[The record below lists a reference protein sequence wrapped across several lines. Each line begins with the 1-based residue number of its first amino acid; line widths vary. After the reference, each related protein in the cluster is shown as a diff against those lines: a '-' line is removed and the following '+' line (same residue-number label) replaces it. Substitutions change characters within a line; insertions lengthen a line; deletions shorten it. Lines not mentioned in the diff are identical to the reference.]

1 MSKSYLWKIF
11 KLLNKSELLGAYF
24 IIFIL
29 IFSVMLETLSIGLII
44 PVVSIFLNEE
54 YLSNYPLISVFLG
67 RFLDL
72 NQTNL
77 ISLVLI
83 FLIFIYLIKSLVLIF
98 FNWKRESFYNLINS
112 RLSNDLILKYLQQ
125 PYIFHIRFNSSELIR
140 NMSSIKSISASL
152 NCILVLATEVLF
164 LSLILILLLYADTIS
179 TIIIFSLIGIV
190 SIIYYLFFKN
200 KLKLLGSKSL
210 YHSKFY
216 NKYLLESFAGIKL
229 IKLFK
234 SERMFISKFIFHL
247 NSILN
252 IGKIVNIINQSP
264 RYILELLAAIS
275 MSAVIFILLK
285 NNYSSDKI
293 ITLLALYTLAGFKI
307 IPSVNKILTNFY
319 TLKYSAPTLDLIYED
334 FKLKN
339 KSFEEQSFKDDKIQ
353 EDIELK
359 NISFKY
365 PETKNN
371 VLSNLNYK
379 FKKNQIIGVTGK
391 TGSGKTTLLDLI
403 LGLYNPS
410 SGLILID
417 GVRNDNSV
425 NSFKNLG
432 YVSQNV
438 YLLDEDI
445 ETNITFGEK
454 SQILHDQKIKE
465 ALKISIL
472 DEFVKNL
479 PKKLETIVGER
490 GSRLS
495 GGQVQRIGIARAIY
509 RNPSLLILDE
519 ATSSLDVITQEQIMK
534 NLANYKKDRIIILS
548 SHRPETLKYC
558 DKIINVE
565 KGSIS
570 IIK

>member
-1 MSKSYLWKIF
+1 MSKSYFWKIF

-98 FNWKRESFYNLINS
+98 FNWKKESFYNLLNS

-140 NMSSIKSISASL
+140 NMTSIKSISTTL
-152 NCILVLATEVLF
+152 NCILVLVTEVLF

-293 ITLLALYTLAGFKI
+293 ITLLALYALAGFKI

-339 KSFEEQSFKDDKIQ
+339 KSFEEQSFKDEKIQ
-353 EDIELK
+353 GDIELK

-410 SGLILID
+410 SGLIQID
-417 GVRNDNSV
+417 GVRDNNSV

-519 ATSSLDVITQEQIMK
+519 ATSSLDVTTQEQIMK

-558 DKIINVE
+558 DKIINVD

>member
-1 MSKSYLWKIF
+1 MSKSYFWKIF

-98 FNWKRESFYNLINS
+98 FNWKKESFYNLLNS

-140 NMSSIKSISASL
+140 NMTSIKSISTTL
-152 NCILVLATEVLF
+152 NCILVLVTEVLF

-293 ITLLALYTLAGFKI
+293 ITLLALYALAGFKI

-339 KSFEEQSFKDDKIQ
+339 KSFEEQSFKDEKIQ
-353 EDIELK
+353 GDIELK

-410 SGLILID
+410 SGLIQID
-417 GVRNDNSV
+417 GVRDDNSV

-519 ATSSLDVITQEQIMK
+519 ATSSLDVTTQEQIMK

-558 DKIINVE
+558 DKIINVD